1 MKNLRVLVTGG
12 AGFIGSH
19 LVDRLGLEGAREII
33 VIDNLSLGKE
43 GNLDPARAAYGD
55 RIKFVEGDASDLELV
70 TQTVGFEP
78 VDIFFDLAVVPLP
91 ASLVDPH
98 GSCLTNVALA
108 LTACEATR
116 LGFAKRLVH
125 FSSSEVYGSASY
137 VPIDEAHP
145 YNPST
150 PYAASKLAGDQLV
163 LSYAHTFGIR
173 TLTIRPFNNF
183 GPRQNAG
190 SYAGILPIIANKVRD
205 GEPVEIFGDGLQ
217 TRDLIFVTDTVEGVI
232 RLVDCEAAEGLTVN
246 VATGKEVTV
255 NELVTLGLAA
265 CGVPK
270 HLVIQRPARPGD
282 VRRHL
287 ASGQLAFQLV
297 GFRPQTGLLEGLS
310 ETMSFYFEKVAS

>member
-1 MKNLRVLVTGG
+1 MKNMRVLVTGG

-33 VIDNLSLGKE
+33 VIDDLSLGKE
-43 GNLDPARAAYGD
+43 RNLNSAIAAYGD
-55 RIKFVEGDASDLELV
+55 RIKFVQGDASDLDFIKKTLDY
-70 TQTVGFEP
+70 EP

-98 GSCLTNVALA
+98 GSCLTNVSLT

-137 VPIDEAHP
+137 VPIDEQHP
-145 YNPST
+145 NHPST

-163 LSYAHTFGIR
+163 LSYAHTFGLR

-190 SYAGILPIIANKVRD
+190 SYAGILPIIANKVRS
-205 GEPVEIFGDGLQ
+205 GEPIEIFGDGLQ
-217 TRDLIFVTDTVEGVI
+217 TRDLIFVTDTVEAVI
-232 RLVDCEAAEGLTVN
+232 RLVDCEAAEGLTIN

-255 NELVTLGLAA
+255 NELVVLGLEA
-265 CGVPK
+265 CGVPE
-270 HLVIQRPARPGD
+270 HPVVRRPARPGD

-287 ASGQLAFQLV
+287 ASGELARHLV
-297 GFRPQTGLLEGLS
+297 GFRPATGLLEGLS
-310 ETMSFYFEKVAS
+310 ETMNFYFEKVAS